1 MLEGLISILGDDFS
15 MVVFVDRYL
24 VSYLRYKV
32 LTEKVDII
40 SQVLL
45 NKFARLKLLRYDVFE
60 NTRNL

>member
-45 NKFARLKLLRYDVFE
+45 NKFAKMKLLRYDVFE